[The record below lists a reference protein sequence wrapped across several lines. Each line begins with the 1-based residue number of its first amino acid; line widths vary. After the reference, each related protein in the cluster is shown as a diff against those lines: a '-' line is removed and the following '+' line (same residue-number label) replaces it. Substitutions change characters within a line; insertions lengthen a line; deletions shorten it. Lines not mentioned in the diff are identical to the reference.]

1 MRTDNERISLRKRQR
16 YAEDPEFREKCCAR
30 SRTFRRE
37 NREKINEEM
46 RQKRASDP
54 EFCEKDRARP
64 LNRRRKRVYGI
75 TTEDYNRMLARQHG
89 ACAIC
94 KQRYGQKL
102 CIDHCH
108 ATRKVRGL
116 LCHRCNVGLGCY
128 ADDPSRLRE
137 AAAYLEAA
145 RDLPPSSISHRDR
158 LAASLGDGSGETVG
172 VTPSQGSAPR
182 QHRHDRVPEGSGG
195 NAGAPQFP
203 RCPLSPAPGTR
214 DTGQANRATTGAVP
228 LSPALAR
235 DAGQAIAS
243 HSGPDLNGAAS
254 LPPAQSASPV
264 TRRHPE
270 AHFFGDVAHWPS
282 GHPIGSISCLAPPR
296 APPPAPGNPLPVNS
310 PCCVWSA
317 ASATGRDHHSPSG

>member
-1 MRTDNERISLRKRQR
+1 MTTNNDCINAHKRQR
-16 YAEDPEFREKCCAR
+16 YSDDPEFREQCCAR
-30 SRTFRRE
+30 TRAFRE
-37 NREKINEEM
+37 KNRDKINEEM
-46 RQKRASDP
+46 REKRASDP
-54 EFCEKDRARP
+54 EFREKDRARQ

-128 ADDPSRLRE
+128 ADDPSFLRE

-145 RDLPPSSISHRDR
+145 RDLPSPITHAESLASRCPSSP
-158 LAASLGDGSGETVG
+158 ALGARHAGQAEG
-172 VTPSQGSAPR
+172 AP
-182 QHRHDRVPEGSGG
+182 
-195 NAGAPQFP
+195 AGAV
-203 RCPLSPAPGTR
+203 PLSPVLNAR
-214 DTGQANRATTGAVP
+214 DEGQAKRTGPGAVPLSPTPGARDAGQAKRATPGAVP
-228 LSPALAR
+228 LSPAPDAR

-254 LPPAQSASPV
+254 LPPAQSPSPG
-264 TRRHPE
+264 TRRHPKVDSFGE
-270 AHFFGDVAHWPS
+270 IAH
-282 GHPIGSISCLAPPR
+282 R
-296 APPPAPGNPLPVNS
+296 PPPPVPVNS
-310 PCCVWSA
+310 PCCVWGA
-317 ASATGRDHHSPSG
+317 ASAMGRDHCSPSG